1 MDPPKEI
8 KFQSSTFNRKN
19 LLYLSVFINLV
30 NFDYLFMCCLDLSL
44 FIVFLAYIGI
54 IFATFLTT
62 LLLRPS
68 LE

>member
-30 NFDYLFMCCLDLSL
+30 NFDFIYVLFR
-44 FIVFLAYIGI
+44 FIVIYCFLAYIGI